1 MNSCFSTTKKKI
13 QILVFTLNLIT
24 FIIIISTTN
33 NKKDNY
39 IEYTNLSKY
48 CSNLYIIVLFLI
60 LLIHSINQN
69 LICSFISNN
78 LSILTNDIG
87 KIIINLLIGI
97 LFWSSN
103 NNSHVI
109 FGIINF
115 VSSLAL
121 FLCELIFRCK
131 IFKYINFD
139 TQSSNGDKYSNQ
151 NSIDSNNIDN
161 KNKKEEKNGSVL
173 PLNTNQI
180 SDNGFENI
188 KQENLKAQNP
198 TL

>member
-1 MNSCFSTTKKKI
+1 MNSCFSTIKKKI
-13 QILVFTLNLIT
+13 QIFVFTLNLIT

-39 IEYTNLSKY
+39 LEYTNLSKY

-60 LLIHSINQN
+60 ILIHSINQN

-121 FLCELIFRCK
+121 FLCELIFGCK

-139 TQSSNGDKYSNQ
+139 TQSSNGDKNNNQ
-151 NSIDSNNIDN
+151 NSIDSNNIN
-161 KNKKEEKNGSVL
+161 NNNKKEEKNGSVL
-173 PLNTNQI
+173 PFNTNQI

-188 KQENLKAQNP
+188 KQENLKAQNT